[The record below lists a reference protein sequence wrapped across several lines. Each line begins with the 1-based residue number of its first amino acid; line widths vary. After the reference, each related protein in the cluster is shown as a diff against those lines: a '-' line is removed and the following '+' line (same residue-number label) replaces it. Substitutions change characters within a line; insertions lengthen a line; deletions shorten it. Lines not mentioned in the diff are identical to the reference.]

1 MPRKLPDHVERNR
14 VKGHLYFYFRRDKGP
29 RIRLPH
35 DVNSLDFQD
44 AYAAALAGSVA
55 AKRER
60 RPTEQPGTI
69 SALVT
74 SYKGTLKY
82 AMLKPS
88 TKVAYARRLDILKQK
103 HGHRSL
109 AGLTPDRIEK
119 AILLP
124 YVN

>member
-55 AKRER
+55 APNGTARHDLGLGHILQGNAQIRDAEAVHQGRLCAPARHSETETRASVPRWAHAGPHRE
-60 RPTEQPGTI
+60 
-69 SALVT
+69 
-74 SYKGTLKY
+74 
-82 AMLKPS
+82 
-88 TKVAYARRLDILKQK
+88 
-103 HGHRSL
+103 GH
-109 AGLTPDRIEK
+109 P
-119 AILLP
+119 
-124 YVN
+124 